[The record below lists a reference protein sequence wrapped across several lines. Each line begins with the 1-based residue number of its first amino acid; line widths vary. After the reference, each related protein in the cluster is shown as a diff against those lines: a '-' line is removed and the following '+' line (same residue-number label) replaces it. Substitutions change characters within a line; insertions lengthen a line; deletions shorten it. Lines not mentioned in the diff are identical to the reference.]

1 MMAEKK
7 SKAKVSTKKKKPSK
21 KRRILVFFLK
31 LGLVLG
37 VLLSAFIF
45 AVYLGIFGRIP
56 EKDALSRI
64 RNNSATLVYSHDD
77 KLIGKY
83 FLQNRMT
90 IDQENVSQ
98 HVKNALVA
106 TEDSR
111 FFKHKGLDFVSL
123 GRVFVRTILMG
134 NRSQGGGST
143 ISQQLARNLYPR
155 LDFGKFTMPINK
167 VREIFISSR
176 LEKVYSKEEIL
187 ALYLNTVPFSENLYG
202 IEVASQQ
209 FFGKPS
215 LSLNPSE
222 AACLVGMLAANT
234 AYNPRVNPERST
246 KRRNI
251 VLSRMEDQKF
261 LSKDEAEFLKAQPI
275 RLKYSKLDYN
285 NGPAPYF
292 MEYIRPKVQAILE
305 ENYPKEYNI
314 YTDGLRVIT
323 CLDSTLQE
331 YANQAVDVHMKQ
343 LQKEFEAH
351 WSSRNPWDGGG
362 DILWTAISSS
372 PRYKGLVAS
381 GKNSK
386 EAVELMRK
394 SVETN
399 VFDWESGKGKLKAI
413 SPLDSIKQNLKMLQT
428 GFLALNPLDGH
439 ILAWVGGRNFEYFK
453 YDHVTSRRQVGST
466 FKPILYSAVLT
477 SGIDPCEYIS
487 NEVRVYPDFQDWAPE
502 NSDGEHEGYY
512 SVKGALANSVNTVS
526 AALIDEIGISTVIDQ
541 ARLMGISSDI
551 PEVPSIAL
559 GSVDLSVY
567 EMISA
572 YSTFARLGQPVDPVS
587 VLRIEDWKGEVLWTA
602 PEAEPMDSAL
612 DYGTSRVMAEMM
624 KGVVERGTGRSLRW
638 KYGLTSEIAGKT
650 GTTQDNAD
658 GWFIGYNPGIVAGA
672 WVGADNPGVHFR
684 TTALGGGSH
693 TGLPI
698 FARFMQEIEKDG
710 DFQSISSAQFPEL
723 SDSLADRLACQD
735 FVLDDPNITIIEKI
749 RDVFARPDSVK
760 EKRIKKSDVRKQEED
775 KKEGFF
781 KRLGKKLKRK
791 K

>member
-1 MMAEKK
+1 MMAKKKTK
-7 SKAKVSTKKKKPSK
+7 SKVSKKKNKPSK
-21 KRRILVFFLK
+21 KKRILVFVLK
-31 LGLVLG
+31 LSLVLG
-37 VLLSAFIF
+37 ILLSAFIF

-83 FLQNRMT
+83 FLHNRMT
-90 IDQENVSQ
+90 IDRENVSQ
-98 HVKNALVA
+98 HVKNALIA

-123 GRVFVRTILMG
+123 GRVFVRSILMG

-155 LDFGKFTMPINK
+155 IDFGKFTMPINK

-187 ALYLNTVPFSENLYG
+187 ALYLNTVPFSDNLYG

-215 LSLNPSE
+215 LSLNPAE
-222 AACLVGMLAANT
+222 AACLVGTLAANT
-234 AYNPRVNPERST
+234 AYNPRINPERST
-246 KRRNI
+246 LRRNI
-251 VLSRMEDQKF
+251 VLGRMEDQGF
-261 LSKDEAEFLKAQPI
+261 ISAEELESYKAQPI
-275 RLKYSKLDYN
+275 QLRYSKLDYN

-292 MEYIRPKVQAILE
+292 MEYIRPKVQQILD
-305 ENYPKEYNI
+305 ENYPNEYNI
-314 YTDGLRVIT
+314 YTDGLRVT
-323 CLDSTLQE
+323 TSLDSTLQE
-331 YANQAVDVHMKQ
+331 YANRAVDLHLLQ

-351 WSSRNPWDGGG
+351 WSARNPWDGGS
-362 DILWTAISSS
+362 DILWTAITSSS
-372 PRYKGLVAS
+372 RYKGLIDS
-381 GKNSK
+381 GKNSE
-386 EAVELMRK
+386 EAVEAMRK
-394 SVETN
+394 SVETS
-399 VFDWESGKGKLKAI
+399 VFDWASGKGQSKTI

-428 GFLALNPLDGH
+428 GFLAIDPTDGH

-466 FKPILYSAVLT
+466 FKPILYSTVLK
-477 SGIDPCEYIS
+477 SGIEPCEYIS

-502 NSDGEHEGYY
+502 NSDGKHEGFY

-526 AALIDEIGISTVIDQ
+526 SFLISEIGIKPVIDQ
-541 ARLMGISSDI
+541 ARLMGVQSDI

-559 GSVDLSVY
+559 GSVDLSLY
-567 EMISA
+567 EMIRA
-572 YSTFARLGQPVDPVS
+572 YSSFARLGQPVEPMT
-587 VLRIEDWKGEVLWTA
+587 VLRIENWKEEVLWTT

-612 DYGTSRVMAEMM
+612 DYGTARIMAEMM

-638 KYGLTSEIAGKT
+638 KYGLASEIAGKT

-658 GWFIGYNPGIVAGA
+658 GWFMGYNPGIVAGA
-672 WVGADNPGVHFR
+672 WVGADNPGIHFR
-684 TTALGGGSH
+684 TTALGSGAH

-698 FARFMQEIEKDG
+698 FARFMQEIEEDRN
-710 DFQSISSAQFPEL
+710 FEFISSAHFPEL
-723 SDSLADRLACQD
+723 SPELAKRLACQD
-735 FVLDDPNITIIEKI
+735 YVLDDPNMTIIEKI
-749 RDVFARPDSVK
+749 MDVFARPDSIK
-760 EKRIKKSDVRKQEED
+760 EKKIRKPDVREKEEA

-781 KRLGKKLKRK
+781 KRLGKRLRK
-791 K
+791 KK